1 MDYPTSFSLM
11 FFFSW
16 SNVGVRFGRAP
27 RALFLAPE
35 GRPRGQL
42 INPPPPGRRMRTCV
56 SRCSLGGATTVG
68 NMQSI
73 ISGVRWS
80 ATDQIGQHDRWM
92 HNLNR

>member
-42 INPPPPGRRMRTCV
+42 INPHRPG
-56 SRCSLGGATTVG
+56 VG
-68 NMQSI
+68 CARVYRA
-73 ISGVRWS
+73 VRWEVLL
-80 ATDQIGQHDRWM
+80 R
-92 HNLNR
+92 